1 MSHKDKKLNDQDLD
15 TDSLTPLLGEPG
27 RNLTRKYEKKPF
39 KQRFKCTVEKVIKF
53 AERNL
58 APSSEVT
65 NEPVM
70 DKMGS
75 AEEFYDQVWDHLG
88 IIFDGH
94 VFGIP
99 KLADVINMFLPSE
112 AIKLN

>member
-1 MSHKDKKLNDQDLD
+1 M
-15 TDSLTPLLGEPG
+15 
-27 RNLTRKYEKKPF
+27 
-39 KQRFKCTVEKVIKF
+39 EKVIKF

-58 APSSEVT
+58 ASSSELT
-65 NEPVM
+65 NEPIM

-75 AEEFYDQVWDHLG
+75 AEEFYDQVWYLG
-88 IIFDGH
+88 INFDEH
-94 VFGIP
+94 IFGIS

>member
-1 MSHKDKKLNDQDLD
+1 M
-15 TDSLTPLLGEPG
+15 
-27 RNLTRKYEKKPF
+27 
-39 KQRFKCTVEKVIKF
+39 EKVIKF

-58 APSSEVT
+58 ASSSEVT
-65 NEPVM
+65 NKPVM

-88 IIFDGH
+88 IIFDGR